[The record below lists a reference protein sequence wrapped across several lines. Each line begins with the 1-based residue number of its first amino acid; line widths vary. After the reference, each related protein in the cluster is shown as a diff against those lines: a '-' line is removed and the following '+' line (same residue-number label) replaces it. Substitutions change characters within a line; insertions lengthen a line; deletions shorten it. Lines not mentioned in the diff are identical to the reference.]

1 MEGVD
6 VTPPAAPSPAKL
18 RRALMA
24 AAEEEDD
31 GESPRATSHSAKRGL
46 SLRSTSRGSAVA
58 PRRCVSMRAGVEL
71 GSESP
76 HAANTAPRVP
86 QTSGATAA
94 RLRAEVSVHR
104 LTHQAL
110 RKVLGGE
117 ARADDASEDPA
128 DARDVLRNAR
138 VVLDIADKM
147 IVDSRAG
154 SSFPAAA
161 GGGLRPRR
169 QDSLASALSLRENT
183 ELSAAARS
191 YLREYAAAG
200 TDGDDAF
207 DDSVQLA
214 AAAYDSVNLS
224 RHNSRKLR
232 EELEF
237 LRWRRENA
245 AADPDPASAS
255 ASADLASTIDS
266 WDAFDAVA
274 LDERLRRA
282 RPDLNPSDPSG
293 VLVETTLAAAE
304 KHDLVDSAG
313 VDRGSLADFL
323 RSLEREYRR
332 PDYHTAVHAADV
344 VQAVSFLLS
353 KGLRDQIDADAAFAL
368 VVAAA
373 AHDAGH
379 PGLNNAHLVRT
390 EDPAATRWN
399 DVSVNEN
406 GHLHVALRL
415 LRQHGVTRGWEAERA
430 RGFRA
435 MLGRLILSTD
445 MENHARIVADFVD
458 AAASAGMRE
467 DGTDA
472 SSGSPLAA
480 FEPIDDE
487 DGNDDQRRDA
497 KGEGR
502 EVEGGGEGKS
512 PSPSLSPG
520 PGLGPG
526 PGVGGAARVGSWRDP
541 TLALCY
547 VLHCAD
553 VSNPARPFAV
563 AREWGRRVCEE
574 FYKQGDVEREL
585 GLPVAAFCDRSLR
598 EGDETDAANQMAFM
612 DFVVKPT
619 LEALATA
626 LPEAADV
633 MLEHLS
639 RNRAGYERIVDPSLA
654 TRRASMEER
663 RRSVSAEPT
672 P

>member
-1 MEGVD
+1 
-6 VTPPAAPSPAKL
+6 
-18 RRALMA
+18 MA
-24 AAEEEDD
+24 AVEEDDD

-46 SLRSTSRGSAVA
+46 LSLRSTSRGSAVA
-58 PRRCVSMRAGVEL
+58 LGQSVSMRARVAPD
-71 GSESP
+71 SESP
-76 HAANTAPRVP
+76 RSAITTPRVS
-86 QTSGATAA
+86 QVYGATAA

-110 RKVLGGE
+110 RKVLGSE
-117 ARADDASEDPA
+117 ASADDASEDPA
-128 DARDVLRNAR
+128 DARNVIRNAR

-154 SSFPAAA
+154 PSSPTAA
-161 GGGLRPRR
+161 GGGHRMRR
-169 QDSLASALSLRENT
+169 QDSLSSTLSLRENT
-183 ELSAAARS
+183 ELSAAARG
-191 YLREYAAAG
+191 YLREYAAGG

-207 DDSVQLA
+207 DDSVQIA
-214 AAAYDSVNLS
+214 AAAYDSVYHS
-224 RHNSRKLR
+224 RLDTSKLH
-232 EELEF
+232 EDLES
-237 LRWRRENA
+237 LRLDRRDVA
-245 AADPDPASAS
+245 ARLEVAS

-266 WDAFDAVA
+266 WDAFDAIA
-274 LDERLRRA
+274 LDESLRRA

-304 KHDLVDSAG
+304 RHDLVGSVG
-313 VDRGSLADFL
+313 VDCGSLADFL

-332 PDYHTAVHAADV
+332 PEYHTAVHAADV

-353 KGLRDQIDADAAFAL
+353 KGLRNQIDADAAFAL

-379 PGLNNAHLVRT
+379 PGRNNAHLVKT
-390 EDPAATRWN
+390 ENPAATRWN

-415 LRQHGVTRGWEAERA
+415 LRQHGVIRRWGAERA

-445 MENHARIVADFVD
+445 MENHARLVADFVD
-458 AAASAGMRE
+458 AAVIRE

-472 SSGSPLAA
+472 D
-480 FEPIDDE
+480 EKKDE
-487 DGNDDQRRDA
+487 DGCRDV
-497 KGEGR
+497 KGEGH
-502 EVEGGGEGKS
+502 EGK
-512 PSPSLSPG
+512 G
-520 PGLGPG
+520 PDEGPG
-526 PGVGGAARVGSWRDP
+526 PGPGPSAARVKSWQDP

-547 VLHCAD
+547 ALHCAD
-553 VSNPARPFAV
+553 VSNPARPFVV

-574 FYKQGDVEREL
+574 FYTQGDVEREL
-585 GLPVAAFCDRSLR
+585 GLSVEAFCDRSLR

-619 LEALATA
+619 LEALAIA
-626 LPEAADV
+626 LPEAADI

-639 RNRAGYERIVDPSLA
+639 RNRGEYERIVDPSLGK
-654 TRRASMEER
+654 RRASREER
-663 RRSVSAEPT
+663 RRSFSAETT

>member
-1 MEGVD
+1 
-6 VTPPAAPSPAKL
+6 
-18 RRALMA
+18 MA

-154 SSFPAAA
+154 SSFPASA

-183 ELSAAARS
+183 KLSAAARG

-214 AAAYDSVNLS
+214 AAAYDSVNLP
-224 RHNSRKLR
+224 RLDSRKLR
-232 EELEF
+232 EELESF
-237 LRWRRENA
+237 RWRRA
-245 AADPDPASAS
+245 DAPADPDPASASAS

-266 WDAFDAVA
+266 WDAFDAIA

-304 KHDLVDSAG
+304 RHGLVDSAG

-458 AAASAGMRE
+458 AAASAGMRK

-472 SSGSPLAA
+472 SSGSTLVAL
-480 FEPIDDE
+480 EPTDDE
-487 DGNDDQRRDA
+487 DGDEDRRRDA

-502 EVEGGGEGKS
+502 VEVEGGGEGKS
-512 PSPSLSPG
+512 PSPSPSPSQGPSPG
-520 PGLGPG
+520 PSPDPGLG

-585 GLPVAAFCDRSLR
+585 GLSVAAFCDRSLR

-639 RNRAGYERIVDPSLA
+639 RNRVGYERIADPSLA

-663 RRSVSAEPT
+663 RRSVSAEPM

>member
-1 MEGVD
+1 
-6 VTPPAAPSPAKL
+6 
-18 RRALMA
+18 MA

-154 SSFPAAA
+154 SSFPASA

-183 ELSAAARS
+183 KLSAAARG

-214 AAAYDSVNLS
+214 AAAYDSVNLP
-224 RHNSRKLR
+224 RLDSRKLR
-232 EELEF
+232 EELESF
-237 LRWRRENA
+237 RWRRA
-245 AADPDPASAS
+245 DAPADPDPASASAS

-266 WDAFDAVA
+266 WDAFDAIA

-304 KHDLVDSAG
+304 RHGLVDSAG
-313 VDRGSLADFL
+313 VDRDSLADFL

-458 AAASAGMRE
+458 AAASAGMRK

-472 SSGSPLAA
+472 SSGSTLVAL
-480 FEPIDDE
+480 EPTDDE
-487 DGNDDQRRDA
+487 DGDEDRRRDA

-502 EVEGGGEGKS
+502 VEVEGGGEGKS
-512 PSPSLSPG
+512 PSPSQ
-520 PGLGPG
+520 GPG

-585 GLPVAAFCDRSLR
+585 GLSVAAFCDRSLR

-639 RNRAGYERIVDPSLA
+639 RNRAGYAQIVDPSLA

-663 RRSVSAEPT
+663 QRSVSAEPT
-672 P
+672 A

>member
-1 MEGVD
+1 
-6 VTPPAAPSPAKL
+6 
-18 RRALMA
+18 MA

-31 GESPRATSHSAKRGL
+31 VESPRATSHSAKRGL

-183 ELSAAARS
+183 ELSAAARG

-214 AAAYDSVNLS
+214 AAAYDSVNLP
-224 RHNSRKLR
+224 RHDSRKLG
-232 EELEF
+232 EKLESF
-237 LRWRRENA
+237 RWRQED
-245 AADPDPASAS
+245 ADPESASAS
-255 ASADLASTIDS
+255 AGASADLASTIDS

-293 VLVETTLAAAE
+293 VLVETTLAVAE
-304 KHDLVDSAG
+304 RHDLVESAG

-353 KGLRDQIDADAAFAL
+353 KGLRDEIDADAAFAL

-379 PGLNNAHLVRT
+379 PGRNNAHLVRT

-458 AAASAGMRE
+458 AAASAGMRK
-467 DGTDA
+467 DGTNA
-472 SSGSPLAA
+472 SSGSALAA
-480 FEPIDDE
+480 LEPIENEDGDE
-487 DGNDDQRRDA
+487 DHRRDA

-502 EVEGGGEGKS
+502 GGRVEVDGGGEGKS
-512 PSPSLSPG
+512 PSPSLGAG
-520 PGLGPG
+520 PGL
-526 PGVGGAARVGSWRDP
+526 GGAARVGSWRDP

-585 GLPVAAFCDRSLR
+585 GLSVAAFCDRSLR

-639 RNRAGYERIVDPSLA
+639 RNRARYERIVDPSLA

-672 P
+672 PYK